1 MVIKAK
7 ACVTKYTNRNMIMNS
22 NDDEVPVIWLKNRH
36 ANTQAGRA
44 AVNHLLP
51 DGITDEARS
60 FHSQLPGYEMTP
72 LKRLSQ
78 LAARLGLGSIWVKDE
93 SARMRLNAFKA
104 LGGSFAI
111 YRFICEKVGHSKLSF
126 EDLMSDE
133 IRKVVGDITFTSAT
147 DGNHGKGLAWAARKL
162 NFPCVIYVHKN
173 TSQAR
178 IAAIAEYGA
187 EVRVVDGNYD
197 DAVRQCERDA
207 RVNGWQVISD
217 TSWPGYED
225 VPMWVMQGY
234 TTLLAETQEQ
244 FAAQGIIK
252 PTHIFLQAGVGAFA
266 AAMIAFY
273 EKLFGAEAPISVV
286 VEPREAACLY
296 HSLAMDDGRPHSIS
310 GDLNTI
316 MAGLACGEPSPIAWE
331 IIKDCADFI
340 VTAPDYVAAKGM
352 RMYGVPL
359 KGDPFVISGES
370 GAVTL
375 GVLPFIM
382 GYKGAAEFKEQLQL
396 NENSRVLLINT
407 EGNTDPDY
415 FRNVVWEGVFPVPKA
430 YRWHPEMDY
439 GG

>member
-1 MVIKAK
+1 MIIKGEAWP
-7 ACVTKYTNRNMIMNS
+7 TKYVNRKIIMHNT
-22 NDDEVPVIWLKNRH
+22 DERPIIWLKNRR
-36 ANTQAGRA
+36 AGAQPESA

-51 DGITDEARS
+51 PGVTEDARA
-60 FHSQLPGYEMTP
+60 FHAQLPRYEMTP
-72 LKRLSQ
+72 LKRLSN
-78 LAARLGLGSIWVKDE
+78 LASRLGLGSIWVKDE
-93 SARMRLNAFKA
+93 SARFRLNAFKA

-111 YRFICEKVGHSKLSF
+111 YRFICEKVNRPNLSYA
-126 EDLMSDE
+126 DLMSEE
-133 IRKVVGDITFTSAT
+133 IRAELGDITFTSAT
-147 DGNHGKGLAWAARKL
+147 DGNHGKGLAWATRKL
-162 NFPCVIYVHKN
+162 EFPCIIYVHKN
-173 TSQAR
+173 TTQAR

-207 RVNGWQVISD
+207 RANGWQVISD

-225 VPMWVMQGY
+225 VPKWVMQGY

-244 FAAQGIIK
+244 FAAQGIVK

-273 EKLFGAEAPISVV
+273 EKLFGDAAPISVV

-296 HSLAMDDGRPHSIS
+296 HSVDVDDGQPHSIS
-310 GDLNTI
+310 GDLDTI
-316 MAGLACGEPSPIAWE
+316 MAGLACGEPSPLAWD
-331 IIKDCADFI
+331 ILRDCADFI

-359 KGDPFVISGES
+359 RGDPYVISGES

-375 GVLPFIM
+375 GALAFIM
-382 GYKGAAEFKEQLQL
+382 EYEGAAALREQLQL

-415 FRNVVWEGVFPVPKA
+415 FRNVVWDGVFPVPEA
-430 YRWHPEMDY
+430 YKWHP
-439 GG
+439 

>member
-1 MVIKAK
+1 
-7 ACVTKYTNRNMIMNS
+7 MNFI
-22 NDDEVPVIWLKNRH
+22 DETPIVWLKNRH
-36 ANTQAGRA
+36 ADTQAGIE
-44 AVNHLLP
+44 AVDHLLP
-51 DGITDEARS
+51 HGVTDEARA
-60 FHSQLPGYEMTP
+60 FHAQLPRYEMTP
-72 LKRLSQ
+72 LKRLSH
-78 LAARLGLGSIWVKDE
+78 LATRLGLGSIWVKDE
-93 SARMRLNAFKA
+93 SARFRLNAFKA

-111 YRFICEKVGHSKLSF
+111 YRFICQKVGRPNLSF
-126 EDLMSDE
+126 ADLMSDE
-133 IRKVVGDITFTSAT
+133 IRALLGDITFTSAT

-162 NFPCVIYVHKN
+162 AFPCVIYVHKN

-207 RVNGWQVISD
+207 RANGWQVISD

-244 FAAQGIIK
+244 LGAQGIVK

-266 AAMIAFY
+266 ASMIAFY
-273 EKLFGAEAPISVV
+273 KKLFGAEAPISTV
-286 VEPREAACLY
+286 VEPRTAACLY
-296 HSLAMDDGRPHSIS
+296 HSMAIGDGRPHSVT
-310 GDLNTI
+310 GDLDTI
-316 MAGLACGEPSPIAWE
+316 MAGLACGEPSPLAWQ
-331 IIKDCADFI
+331 IIRDCADFI

-359 KGDPFVISGES
+359 KGDPFVVSGES

-375 GVLPFIM
+375 GALAFIM
-382 GYKGAAEFKEQLQL
+382 EYEGAAELRHQLQL

-415 FRNVVWEGVFPVPKA
+415 FRNVVWDGVFSVPEA
-430 YRWHPEMDY
+430 YRWQSRMA
-439 GG
+439 